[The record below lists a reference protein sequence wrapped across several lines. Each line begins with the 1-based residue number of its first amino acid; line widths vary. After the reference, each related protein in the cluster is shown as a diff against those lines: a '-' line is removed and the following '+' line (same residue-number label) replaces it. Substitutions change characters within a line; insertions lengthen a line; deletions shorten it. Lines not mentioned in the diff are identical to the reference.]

1 MRRNPNLKCFRFS
14 PIATGAMAQTH
25 QPKDLHQGQKT
36 HLICQEALSDFF
48 LFLVYPWLRSAP
60 LLSPPPSKKKAA
72 TGDQA
77 NVVSCWMNAKG
88 CIGDL
93 LCILS
98 AKMGGVIDCPAVKV

>member
-1 MRRNPNLKCFRFS
+1 
-14 PIATGAMAQTH
+14 MAQTH

-48 LFLVYPWLRSAP
+48 FIFSISLAAFCADVVS
-60 LLSPPPSKKKAA
+60 PPSKKKAA